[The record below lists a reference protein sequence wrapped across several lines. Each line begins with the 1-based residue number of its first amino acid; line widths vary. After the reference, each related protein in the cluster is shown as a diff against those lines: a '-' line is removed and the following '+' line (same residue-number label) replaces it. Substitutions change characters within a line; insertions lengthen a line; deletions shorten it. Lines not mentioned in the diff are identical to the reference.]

1 MTVTVNLPEAKRPAP
16 AHNRLRC
23 QGQKARLDH
32 LVLDLPSFDALHQV
46 GRQADAQAHRA
57 GVDAAQVHLGQQPQ
71 PALKPI
77 FSRQHFRRRGGASP
91 GWT

>member
-16 AHNRLRC
+16 AHSRLRC

-32 LVLDLPSFDALHQV
+32 LVLDLHVLHQV

-57 GVDAAQVHLGQQPQ
+57 GVDAA
-71 PALKPI
+71 
-77 FSRQHFRRRGGASP
+77 
-91 GWT
+91 